1 MPSRILLSD
10 DDAVLLASLAEQFA
24 HEGQHD
30 VVPALGADAAMAAV
44 PGLPFVLAII
54 GQPGEHGSA
63 LAGRLRDAGLAC
75 PILLLTDDAEAES
88 AGFETLAKP
97 FRFAALLAKVHALTT
112 HHAADGDVAVRI
124 GPYTFHPS
132 AKLLQ
137 AEGRRVRLTEKE
149 TNILKFLH
157 ASAGTVPRE
166 TLLHE
171 VWGYGPAVATHT
183 LETHIYRLRKKIEED
198 PGRAQILLT
207 EGGGYR
213 LCA

>member
-24 HEGQHD
+24 HEGLHD
-30 VVPALGADAAMAAV
+30 VVRAHGGDAALAAV
-44 PGLPFVLAII
+44 QGLPFVLAII
-54 GQPGEHGSA
+54 GQPGVEGTA
-63 LAGRLRDAGLAC
+63 LAGRLRDAGLSC
-75 PILLLTDDAEAES
+75 PILLLTEGEEAEAG
-88 AGFETLAKP
+88 AFETLAKP
-97 FRFAALLAKVHALTT
+97 FRFATLLARIHALTT
-112 HHAADGDVAVRI
+112 HHAANGDAAVRI

-137 AEGRRVRLTEKE
+137 AEGRKVRLTEKE